1 MTAKLQE
8 TEQQS
13 LKAQREIGR
22 LAEETTTLTMNLA
35 QKNEELEN
43 LNVTAPKCENGSV
56 DDEKVN
62 TEIEQL
68 TV

>member
-22 LAEETTTLTMNLA
+22 LAEETTTLTVTLA
-35 QKNEELEN
+35 
-43 LNVTAPKCENGSV
+43 
-56 DDEKVN
+56 
-62 TEIEQL
+62 
-68 TV
+68 